1 MLNYLKRVNNVSP
14 FLSPLPPNST
24 LRTMHNAYDVS
35 PKKKREKNNFPNEQA
50 DVTMDYRKIISTL

>member
-1 MLNYLKRVNNVSP
+1 MCHRFCRHCQQTAHCV
-14 FLSPLPPNST
+14 
-24 LRTMHNAYDVS
+24 HNAYDVS